1 MRSRSRN
8 FVQSRNIIHLL
19 CNQHRRISLNQPI
32 MSYIILIPAVLHLYR
47 LLLSC
52 IWQLY
57 WWQRLFWFNL
67 LLWHPASGLQ
77 LLDSWR
83 FRLKWPQLIYLK
95 WLIFMLIPK
104 FAFYCSSLF
113 FNNLPCSECEE
124 ESKSREIYLITLQP
138 PAAFDVGSVPK
149 IDCGIHLYAKESI
162 FCTIP
167 KWDWCTHPLGVPA
180 SWYICGEL

>member
-1 MRSRSRN
+1 
-8 FVQSRNIIHLL
+8 
-19 CNQHRRISLNQPI
+19 

-52 IWQLY
+52 IRQLY
-57 WWQRLFWFNL
+57 WWQRLFGFNL
-67 LLWHPASGLQ
+67 LLWHQASRLQ

-138 PAAFDVGSVPK
+138 PATCDVVSVPK
-149 IDCGIHLYAKESI
+149 IDSVAFTCMQRSQFFAQYRNEIDVPTHG
-162 FCTIP
+162 CTC
-167 KWDWCTHPLGVPA
+167 KLV
-180 SWYICGEL
+180 CGEL